1 MLQRVCSVGLL
12 AALSFLGVAAPVLA
26 AKPWELLIPF
36 KRVDADAGK
45 EYRLTENQGPWMI
58 LTTSFA
64 GPGAEQQ
71 AQTLVLELRK
81 AFNVEAY
88 IHRQSYDFTEP
99 VVGLGVNRY
108 GGPKMMRHANAAK
121 FDEIAVLTGNFEDVN
136 DPKLDK
142 MLNEIKYAHPDCLDV
157 AKNKS
162 TTQRFIGLR
171 ELQRR
176 LTPDP
181 DKKQQGPMG
190 NAFVTRN
197 PLLPQEY
204 FVPQGLDPFV
214 EAMNRDLE
222 YSLLKNRGQY
232 SVRVAAFR
240 GASTMKPS
248 DEDKM
253 PNKLEDAAVKAH
265 ELAVLLRKKGVEA
278 YEFHDRYESIVTVG
292 SFESIGSKQPDGT
305 TELNPAVHRLMQEYG
320 PQKQALPG
328 QAGLGL
334 TPRAMNGIP
343 FDIQP
348 VPVQVPRTSIA
359 TAYRRGNQV
368 LR

>member
-1 MLQRVCSVGLL
+1 MLQRVFFMGLL
-12 AALSFLGVAAPVLA
+12 AALSLVGGADSAWA

-45 EYRLTENQGPWMI
+45 EYRLTEDQGPWMI
-58 LTTSFA
+58 LATSFA

-71 AQTLVLELRK
+71 AQNLVLELRK
-81 AFNVEAY
+81 SFNVEAY
-88 IHRQSYDFTEP
+88 IHRQSYDFSEP

-108 GGPKMMRHANAAK
+108 GGPKMMRHANATK
-121 FDEIAVLTGNFEDVN
+121 FEELAVLAGNFEDVN
-136 DPKLDK
+136 DPKLQKLLDE
-142 MLNEIKYAHPDCLDV
+142 LKYARPECLDV
-157 AKNKS
+157 AKNKT

-176 LTPDP
+176 LTPDQ

-197 PLLPQEY
+197 PLLPLEY
-204 FVPQGLDPFV
+204 FVPQGVDPFV
-214 EAMNRDLE
+214 EEMNRDLE
-222 YSLLKNRGQY
+222 YSLLKNPGQY
-232 SVRVAAFR
+232 SVRIAAFR
-240 GASTMKPS
+240 GASTMKLG
-248 DEDKM
+248 DEDKL

-265 ELAVLLRKKGVEA
+265 ELVVQLRKKGVEA

-292 SFESIGSKQPDGT
+292 HFESIGTKQPDGR

-320 PQKQALPG
+320 PQKQPLPG
-328 QAGLGL
+328 QASVGLV
-334 TPRAMNGIP
+334 PRSLNGIP

-359 TAYRRGNQV
+359 AAYRPSNR
-368 LR
+368 

>member
-1 MLQRVCSVGLL
+1 MLQRVFPVVLL
-12 AALSFLGVAAPVLA
+12 AILSSLSLARPAVA

-58 LTTSFA
+58 MATSFA
-64 GPGAEQQ
+64 GPGADQQ
-71 AQTLVLELRK
+71 AQNLVLELRK
-81 AFNVEAY
+81 KYNIEAY
-88 IHRQSYDFTEP
+88 LHRQTFDFTEP

-121 FDEIAVLTGNFEDVN
+121 FEEIAVLTGNFENVN
-136 DPKLDK
+136 DPRLEKTLG
-142 MLNEIKYAHPDCLDV
+142 EIKHARPDCLDLS
-157 AKNKS
+157 KNKT

-181 DKKQQGPMG
+181 DKKQQGPMA

-197 PLLPQEY
+197 PMLPQEY
-204 FVPQGLDPFV
+204 FVPKGLDPFV
-214 EAMNRDLE
+214 ETMNRDLE
-222 YSLLKNRGQY
+222 FSLLRNPGQY
-232 SVRVAAFR
+232 SVRVAVFR

-248 DEDKM
+248 EVNKM
-253 PNKLEDAAVKAH
+253 PNKLEDAELKAH
-265 ELAVLLRKKGVEA
+265 ELTKLLRKQGVEA

-292 SFESIGSKQPDGT
+292 SFESIGSKQPDGS
-305 TELNPAVHRLMQEYG
+305 TELNPAVHRLMEEYG
-320 PQKQALPG
+320 PKRQTLPG
-328 QAGLGL
+328 QASVGLV
-334 TPRAMNGIP
+334 PRALNGIP

-348 VPVQVPRTSIA
+348 VPVQVPRASIA
-359 TAYRRGNQV
+359 AAYRPNNPLFR
-368 LR
+368 

>member
-1 MLQRVCSVGLL
+1 MLQRLFPVGLL
-12 AALSFLGVAAPVLA
+12 AALSFVSVADPVLA

-36 KRVDADAGK
+36 KHVDADAGK
-45 EYRLTENQGPWMI
+45 EYRLTEDQGPWMI
-58 LTTSFA
+58 LATSFA

-81 AFNVEAY
+81 KFNIEAY
-88 IHRQSYDFTEP
+88 IHRQSYDFTQP

-121 FDEIAVLTGNFEDVN
+121 FDELAVLTGNFEDVN
-136 DPKLDK
+136 DPKLEK
-142 MLNEIKYAHPDCLDV
+142 MLTEIKYARPGCLDV
-157 AKNKS
+157 SKTKNS
-162 TTQRFIGLR
+162 TQRFIGLR

-214 EAMNRDLE
+214 ESMNRDKE

-240 GASTMKPS
+240 GESTMKANEADKLPS
-248 DEDKM
+248 K
-253 PNKLEDAAVKAH
+253 KLEDAAVKAH
-265 ELAVLLRKKGVEA
+265 ELTVLLRKKGVEA

-292 SFESIGSKQPDGT
+292 SFESIGSKQPDGR

-320 PQKQALPG
+320 PKQQALPG
-328 QAGLGL
+328 QAELGL
-334 TPRAMNGIP
+334 TPRA
-343 FDIQP
+343 
-348 VPVQVPRTSIA
+348 
-359 TAYRRGNQV
+359 
-368 LR
+368 

>member
-1 MLQRVCSVGLL
+1 MLQRVFSMGLL
-12 AALSFLGVAAPVLA
+12 AVLSLASVAEPVFA

-36 KRVDADAGK
+36 KRVDANAGK
-45 EYRLTENQGPWMI
+45 EYRLTEDQGPWMI
-58 LTTSFA
+58 LATSFA

-71 AQTLVLELRK
+71 ARTLVLELRK
-81 AFNVEAY
+81 EFNIEAY
-88 IHRQSYDFTEP
+88 IHRQSYDFTAP
-99 VVGLGVNRY
+99 VVGLGVNPR
-108 GGPKMMRHANAAK
+108 GGPKIMKYANAAK
-121 FDEIAVLTGNFEDVN
+121 FDEIAVLTGNFENVN
-136 DPKLDK
+136 DPKLEK
-142 MLNEIKYAHPDCLDV
+142 MLTEIKYARPDCLDV
-157 AKNKS
+157 SKTKNS
-162 TTQRFIGLR
+162 TQRFIGLR

-181 DKKQQGPMG
+181 DKKKQGPMG

-214 EAMNRDLE
+214 ENMNRDVE

-240 GASTMKPS
+240 GSSTMKAAEADKLPS
-248 DEDKM
+248 
-253 PNKLEDAAVKAH
+253 KLEDAAVKAH
-265 ELAVLLRKKGVEA
+265 ELTVQLRKKGVEA

-292 SFESIGSKQPDGT
+292 SFESIGTNQADGT

-320 PQKQALPG
+320 PKQQSLPG

-334 TPRAMNGIP
+334 VPRALNGIP

-359 TAYRRGNQV
+359 AAYRPSNQTI
-368 LR
+368 R

>member
-1 MLQRVCSVGLL
+1 LVSL
-12 AALSFLGVAAPVLA
+12 AEPAFA

-45 EYRLTENQGPWMI
+45 EYRLTENHGPWMI
-58 LTTSFA
+58 MASSFA
-64 GPGAEQQ
+64 GPGADQQ
-71 AQTLVLELRK
+71 AQNLVLELRK
-81 AFNVEAY
+81 RYNIEAY
-88 IHRQSYDFTEP
+88 IHRQTFDFSDP
-99 VVGLGVNRY
+99 VVGLGFNRY

-121 FDEIAVLTGNFEDVN
+121 FDEIAVLIGSFEDVS
-136 DPKLDK
+136 DPRLEKTLA
-142 MLNEIKYAHPDCLDV
+142 EIKYARPDCLDIS
-157 AKNKS
+157 KNKT

-204 FVPQGLDPFV
+204 FVPKGLDPFV
-214 EAMNRDLE
+214 ENMNRDLE

-232 SVRVAAFR
+232 SVRVAVFR
-240 GASTMKPS
+240 GASTMKAS
-248 DEDKM
+248 EANKLT
-253 PNKLEDAAVKAH
+253 NKLEDAEMKAH
-265 ELAVLLRKKGVEA
+265 DLTKLLRKQGIEA

-292 SFESIGSKQPDGT
+292 SFESIGVKQADGT

-320 PQKQALPG
+320 PRQQTLPG

-334 TPRAMNGIP
+334 VPRSLNGIS

-348 VPVQVPRTSIA
+348 VPVEVPRSSIA
-359 TAYRRGNQV
+359 AAYRPGN
-368 LR
+368 LLFR